1 MIWEIGDKLGLKHTE
16 FEMPQVRNVQRSI
29 GNVKLEQFK
38 KEAGTG
44 DIDFSGRIKC
54 FLFGVMLYLVK
65 PL

>member
-1 MIWEIGDKLGLKHTE
+1 MARWRNFIKHTE
-16 FEMPQVRNVQRSI
+16 FEVPQVRNVQRSI
-29 GNVKLEQFK
+29 ENVKLEQFK

-44 DIDFSGRIKC
+44 DIDFSGRTKC